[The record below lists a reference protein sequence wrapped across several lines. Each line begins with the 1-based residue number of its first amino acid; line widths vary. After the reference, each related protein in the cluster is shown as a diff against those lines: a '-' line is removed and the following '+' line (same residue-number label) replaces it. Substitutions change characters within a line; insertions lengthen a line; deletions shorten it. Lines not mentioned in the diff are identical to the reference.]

1 MIKGIKI
8 LQSLFLSVFGALS
21 VFMTISIIFDWFGMR
36 EKEGNYVLF
45 IVYTN
50 LVCGFIYLYAAAIIW
65 KKPKNSFCVLAIS
78 TVLLIL
84 AFVALQV
91 YANNGGMHEEKTLYA
106 MLFRIGFTA
115 VMTAISFYIFK
126 KSNQNISLKS

>member
-1 MIKGIKI
+1 MKI
-8 LQSLFLSVFGALS
+8 LKIIQSLLLTGFGAMS
-21 VFMTISIIFDWFGMR
+21 VFMTLSIIFDWFGIR

-50 LVCGFIYLYAAAIIW
+50 LICGLIYLYAAYNNW
-65 KKPKNSFCVLAIS
+65 KKQQNSFYMLAIA
-78 TVLLIL
+78 TGLLIV

-91 YANNGGMHEEKTLYA
+91 YASNGGIHEAKTINA

-115 VMTAISFYIFK
+115 VMVAISFFILK
-126 KSNQNISLKS
+126 KSNQQKI

>member
-1 MIKGIKI
+1 MKI
-8 LQSLFLSVFGALS
+8 LKIIQSLLLTGFGAMS
-21 VFMTISIIFDWFGMR
+21 VFMTLSIIFDWFGIR

-50 LVCGFIYLYAAAIIW
+50 LICGLIYLYAAYNNW
-65 KKPKNSFCVLAIS
+65 KKQQNSFYVLAIA
-78 TVLLIL
+78 TGLLIV

-91 YANNGGMHEEKTLYA
+91 YASNGGIHEAKTINA

-115 VMTAISFYIFK
+115 VMVAISFFILK
-126 KSNQNISLKS
+126 KSNQQKI